1 MEQMIQQRLLTLPV
15 IPGVNNKRT
24 PAVKK
29 KLPETAVKFPPRGT
43 TGPIPIGAFTEYI
56 QWIGKQPDRNELL
69 AELFSE
75 E

>member
-1 MEQMIQQRLLTLPV
+1 MIQPRKLTLPV
-15 IPGVNNKRT
+15 IPGINNKRT

-29 KLPETAVKFPPRGT
+29 KLPETRFKLPPRGT
-43 TGPIPIGAFTEYI
+43 TGPILIGTVINPIL
-56 QWIGKQPDRNELL
+56 KMSDKPNRNELL